1 MCASFLVAVVGVIL
15 LAVACV
21 VCSSRC
27 LAAVYDFFVFN
38 KNSAFWTL
46 SIGGGWF
53 LWNVLHLSLA
63 DFGEYRNVLF
73 VTFGTILLMS
83 FIWLRELLAI
93 RGLAV
98 LCLMASNAILWAVY
112 TELIFGKIILVSFVY
127 VVVLLSMMVGSVPYL
142 WRDAV
147 NYLIKHSAVRYF
159 VSFVVCAIGILFVVM
174 PFIPI
179 RK

>member
-1 MCASFLVAVVGVIL
+1 MCVSFLVAVVGVIL

-98 LCLMASNAILWAVY
+98 LCLMASNAILWTVY
-112 TELIFGKIILVSFVY
+112 TEQIFGKIILVSFVY
-127 VVVLLSMMVGSVPYL
+127 VVVLLSMIVGSVPYL

-147 NYLIKHSAVRYF
+147 NYLIKHSAVRHF
-159 VSFVVCAIGILFVVM
+159 VSSAMFVMGASFIVM
-174 PFIPI
+174 PFIHVQQ
-179 RK
+179 